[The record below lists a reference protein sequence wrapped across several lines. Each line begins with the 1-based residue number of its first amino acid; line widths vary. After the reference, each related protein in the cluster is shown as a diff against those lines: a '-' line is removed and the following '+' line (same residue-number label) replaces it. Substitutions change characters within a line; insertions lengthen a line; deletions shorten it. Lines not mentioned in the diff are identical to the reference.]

1 MDTTKRRAYIKQ
13 QTAMQKQQGGQ
24 TLKGLGSTNPSS
36 KRKQP
41 EKPDCQ
47 PPKKPKVAPE
57 LVLGLKAEGKKTV
70 TKPVHGKGKGLMTSS
85 VPSTEKPPVLL
96 REDSKYAL
104 E

>member
-1 MDTTKRRAYIKQ
+1 
-13 QTAMQKQQGGQ
+13 MQKQQGGQ
-24 TLKGLGSTNPSS
+24 TLKGLGSANPSS

-41 EKPDCQ
+41 EKIDRQ

-57 LVLGLKAEGKKTV
+57 PVLGLKVEGKKTV